1 MNIRAKLYA
10 CLAALALA
18 LVLLATLSFAS
29 MHSGKAALDTILT
42 DRVVPM
48 RDLKVV
54 ADKYAVDIVDASH
67 KARNGNT
74 SFAQSAETVR
84 NGWQTLQKHWKLY
97 RATSTTGDEAVLVAE
112 AEKRMQVADGHVARL
127 QAILAR
133 GDRPAL
139 DAFVL
144 NELYQGIDPVSET
157 IGKLVD
163 LQLKVAEE
171 TGSAAAATAATN
183 RNIMIGLMV
192 AALVVLLTSIFI
204 ISQKVVAPIRRLAGT
219 IHGLASEKGVV
230 EVPHLNQRDEIGD
243 IARAVDTFRQA
254 VVSAE
259 QEKAVAASQ
268 ATEALGV
275 GLASL
280 ADGDLTIELNGSF
293 PVTYAKLQSDFNE
306 AAASLRKALSGVSQ
320 SVYGINN
327 GASDIRQASDDLS
340 QRTEQQAASL
350 EETAAAMDEITST
363 VRSTAERANQ
373 ADVAV
378 RVARD
383 EAEQSGA
390 VVRRAV
396 DAMGGIERTSNEIS
410 EIISVIDGIAFQT
423 NLLAL
428 NAGVEAARAGDAG
441 KGFAVV
447 ASEVRALA
455 QRSAEAA
462 KDVKTRITASSSQV
476 AVGVEL
482 VGETG
487 KALDRI
493 IGKIGEINRLVSEIA
508 ASAEQQATGLLQINT
523 AVSEMDGVTQQ
534 NAAMV
539 EQATAAA
546 SSLASEVGEMTR
558 QIARFRTGSGLAAP
572 VSAGRGKPAS
582 AAGGDRRVPR
592 PAPLRVVGNA
602 AVAVVEDD
610 WSEF

>member
-1 MNIRAKLYA
+1 MSIRAKLYA

-18 LVLLATLSFAS
+18 IVLLATLSFAS
-29 MHSGKAALDTILT
+29 MQSSKAALDTILT
-42 DRVVPM
+42 DRVTPM

-67 KARNGNT
+67 KARNGNA
-74 SFAQSAETVR
+74 SFAQSADKVR
-84 NGWQTLQKHWKLY
+84 NGWQTLQRHWKVY
-97 RATSTTGDEAVLVAE
+97 RATHITGDEAALVAE

-127 QAILAR
+127 QAILER

-139 DAFVL
+139 DAFVV

-163 LQLKVAEE
+163 LQLKIADE
-171 TGSAAAATAATN
+171 TGSAAADTAATN
-183 RNIMIGLMV
+183 RDIMIGLMV
-192 AALVVLLTSIFI
+192 VALIVLFSSIFI

-219 IHGLASEKGVV
+219 IRGLASEQGVV

-243 IARAVDTFRQA
+243 IARAVETFREA

-280 ADGDLTIELNGSF
+280 ADGDLTVELNGSF

-546 SSLASEVGEMTR
+546 SSLASEVEEMTR
-558 QIARFRTGSGLAAP
+558 QIARFRTGNGLSAP
-572 VSAGRGKPAS
+572 VSADLGKPAH
-582 AAGGDRRVPR
+582 AAGGERRAAR
-592 PAPLRVVGNA
+592 AAPLRVVGNA

>member
-1 MNIRAKLYA
+1 MNIRGKLYA

-29 MHSGKAALDTILT
+29 MQSSKAALDTILA

-74 SFAQSAETVR
+74 SFAQSAARVRDGWET
-84 NGWQTLQKHWKLY
+84 LKKHWKEY
-97 RATSTTGDEAVLVAE
+97 RATDISGHEAVLVAE

-127 QAILAR
+127 QAILQR

-139 DAFVL
+139 DTFVL
-144 NELYQGIDPVSET
+144 NELYQSIDPVSET

-163 LQLKVAEE
+163 LQLQVADE

-192 AALVVLLTSIFI
+192 AALVVLFASIFI
-204 ISQKVVAPIRRLAGT
+204 ISKKVVTPIRRLGGT
-219 IHGLASEKGVV
+219 IRGLASEKGIV
-230 EVPHLNQRDEIGD
+230 EVPHLNQSDEIGD

-280 ADGDLTIELNGSF
+280 AD
-293 PVTYAKLQSDFNE
+293 
-306 AAASLRKALSGVSQ
+306 
-320 SVYGINN
+320 
-327 GASDIRQASDDLS
+327 
-340 QRTEQQAASL
+340 
-350 EETAAAMDEITST
+350 
-363 VRSTAERANQ
+363 
-373 ADVAV
+373 VAV

-396 DAMGGIERTSNEIS
+396 DAMDGIERTSKEIS

-476 AVGVEL
+476 AVGVGL

-493 IGKIGEINRLVSEIA
+493 IGKIGEINRLVSDIA

-539 EQATAAA
+539 EEATAAA
-546 SSLASEVGEMTR
+546 SSLASEVDEMTR
-558 QIARFRTGSGLAAP
+558 QIARFRTGNGLAAP
-572 VSAGRGKPAS
+572 VAAGRDKSASVPAPE
-582 AAGGDRRVPR
+582 RRVAR
-592 PAPLRVVGNA
+592 AAPLRVVGNA

-610 WSEF
+610 WSAF